1 MYSDISVA
9 DDAGPKRGFPPGIGW
24 LPYTIAVIAALVAGS
39 VAILPQFQT
48 KVVNQSVQS
57 LGGGG
62 QAGTDPNAAATGSST
77 VTGGGPAGGGPGQV
91 NGPAGRSGTS
101 STGGSINCGKGQ
113 NGGATAPGVTATQ
126 IRVASTIVSPTSSS
140 VAQGF
145 LGEAGDGMRAAIQQ
159 FNAAGGHCGRKIT
172 DLNGN
177 NGITE
182 LNTDWSPS
190 QGNTDISSWVNSSNP
205 PFALVG
211 EPDSE
216 GLDGASSG
224 GTIDR
229 AAIPVVGSDGMLK
242 SQYHDPWIFP
252 VASSTVSNMHIIAQ
266 YAVTQLHA
274 SSFGIVYDSS
284 YKFGVEGATAFVQ
297 ELQRLGKSI
306 DTSGGCNTGY
316 CGVDPTASSY
326 STQIAQFNTA
336 CAPCDVVVML
346 LETGP
351 MENWMGPGGEGS
363 NTSWYKVLEGGE
375 PLFDYN
381 LGSKCGGC
389 GLAPLHVWTGYCADG
404 VSDPSGTGSGCNSS
418 AVNSFCQALHA
429 VPGASGDDCQNE
441 FTQGAYLG
449 TLLFIQAIE
458 RVDQA
463 NLPLTRPNL
472 QAALSTG
479 AYDLG
484 LSEPLHFSNGAL
496 PAAHIA
502 NACMASYKDNYSG
515 SFNGWTYDSTGFL
528 CDPAKGSDL

>member
-1 MYSDISVA
+1 VTN
-9 DDAGPKRGFPPGIGW
+9 GG
-24 LPYTIAVIAALVAGS
+24 T
-39 VAILPQFQT
+39 
-48 KVVNQSVQS
+48 
-57 LGGGG
+57 GGGG
-62 QAGTDPNAAATGSST
+62 STSATGGHGGGSGVT
-77 VTGGGPAGGGPGQV
+77 VTGL
-91 NGPAGRSGTS
+91 
-101 STGGSINCGKGQ
+101 NCAKGQ

-126 IRVASTIVSPTSSS
+126 IRVASTIVSSSSSS

-159 FNAAGGHCGRKIT
+159 FNNAGGDCGRKIT

-182 LNTDWSPS
+182 LNDDWSPS
-190 QGNTDISSWVNSSNP
+190 QGNTDISSWVNSSAP

-216 GLDGASSG
+216 GLDGASTG

-252 VASSTVSNMHIIAQ
+252 VASSTVSNMHIIAD
-266 YAVTQLHA
+266 YAVNQLHA
-274 SSFGIVYDSS
+274 NSFGIVYDSS

-297 ELQRLGKSI
+297 ELQRRGKSLN
-306 DTSGGCNTGY
+306 TSGGCNTGY
-316 CGVDPTASSY
+316 CGIDPNASSY
-326 STQIAQFNTA
+326 TTQITQFNGA

-363 NTSWYKVLEGGE
+363 NTSWYRTLEGGE

-389 GLAPLHVWTGYCADG
+389 GNAPLHVWTGYCAFG
-404 VSDPSGTGSGCNSS
+404 VSDPSGPSSACRSS
-418 AVNSFCQALHA
+418 AVNTFCQALHA

-449 TLLFIQAIE
+449 TLLFIQAVE
-458 RVDQA
+458 RVDRA
-463 NLPLTRPNL
+463 GEPLTRANL
-472 QAALSTG
+472 QATLNSG
-479 AYDLG
+479 AFDLG
-484 LSEPLHFSNGAL
+484 LSQPLQFGGGAL

-502 NACMASYKDNYSG
+502 NDCMASYKDNYSG

-528 CDPAKGSDL
+528 CDAAKGSDL